1 MTVII
6 DRLLIVIMITIIIII
21 IIIIIITKKFI
32 INIVFPLILSEI
44 FVNIFQ
50 GIF

>member
-6 DRLLIVIMITIIIII
+6 DRLLIVIMITIIII

>member
-6 DRLLIVIMITIIIII
+6 DRLLIVIMITIII